1 MHSWKPVVAAL
12 VVGMFVG
19 FIHSARTIPGVGA
32 YVDAM
37 RYQLGT
43 WTHWQYL
50 ADLRAWG
57 VWAGYALFPEW
68 MPESHVNAM
77 PGTMS
82 GVAGVLSML
91 AFYTGAQRVQR
102 CRRRRTAALA
112 ALAPLVSA
120 GSRAP

>member
-1 MHSWKPVVAAL
+1 MVAAL
-12 VVGMFVG
+12 VVGIFVG
-19 FIHSARTIPGVGA
+19 FVASARTIPGLGA

-50 ADLRAWG
+50 ADLQAWG

-82 GVAGVLSML
+82 GVAGVLSMQAL
-91 AFYTGAQRVQR
+91 YNGAQRVQQ
-102 CRRRRTAALA
+102 CRRRRSAALA

-120 GSRAP
+120 SAREP